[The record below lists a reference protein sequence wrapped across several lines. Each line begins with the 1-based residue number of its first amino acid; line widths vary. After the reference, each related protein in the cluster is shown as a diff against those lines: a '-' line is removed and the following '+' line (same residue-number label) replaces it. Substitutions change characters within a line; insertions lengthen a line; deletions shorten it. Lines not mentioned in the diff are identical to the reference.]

1 MALTDLEID
10 FMTLQDERTKLT
22 KRIKEIDDELDKI
35 RQEDFK
41 LRLMTSDYNN

>member
-1 MALTDLEID
+1 MELTDLEID
-10 FMTLQDERTKLT
+10 FMALQDERTKLT
-22 KRIKEIDDELDKI
+22 KRIKEIDYELEKI

>member
-10 FMTLQDERTKLT
+10 FMALQDERTKLT
-22 KRIKEIDDELDKI
+22 KRIKEIDDELEKI